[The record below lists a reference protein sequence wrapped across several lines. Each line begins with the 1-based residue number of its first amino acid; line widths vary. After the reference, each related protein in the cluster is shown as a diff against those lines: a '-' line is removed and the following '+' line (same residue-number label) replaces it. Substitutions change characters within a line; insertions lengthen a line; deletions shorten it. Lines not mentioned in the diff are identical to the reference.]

1 MGLSERRGT
10 VNMQKENYQKRLKLK
25 LPTTDRYYEQEEG
38 QEGEHK
44 KGSPTITTTMSQ
56 ETIMTI
62 KVVREQTKTIS
73 MNRITMGMIRMKPY
87 IKTKTKMNLCIN
99 KKITI
104 NNKDKEKRENNKNA
118 KEVDKN
124 NKKGQPKELNKI
136 NKYNRT
142 ERKSK

>member
-1 MGLSERRGT
+1 
-10 VNMQKENYQKRLKLK
+10 MQKENYQKRLKLK
-25 LPTTDRYYEQEEG
+25 LPITDRYYEQEEG

-44 KGSPTITTTMSQ
+44 KGLQTITTIMAQ
-56 ETIMTI
+56 ETITMI
-62 KVVREQTKTIS
+62 KVVREQTKTIT
-73 MNRITMGMIRMKPY
+73 MNRITIGMTRMKPY
-87 IKTKTKMNLCIN
+87 IKTKIQMNLCTN

-104 NNKDKEKRENNKNA
+104 NIKGKEKRENNKNA

-136 NKYNRT
+136 NKYNKT